1 MTYPDSPSPQLA
13 GNASD
18 ELPLLN
24 SACTVTAPAFVAPLR
39 CAGNLLRQPAS
50 LVEGQLLIKQSE
62 SAISR
67 PKASESPKMSGTAG
81 KKNFIRSLQV
91 VPALLESWW
100 WLMDRLL
107 APLCS
112 VQARDFFFPLLSP
125 FSSLALKIQ
134 EENKIK

>member
-24 SACTVTAPAFVAPLR
+24 SACTVPAPAFVAPLR

-62 SAISR
+62 SAISP

-81 KKNFIRSLQV
+81 KKIFHKVTPGGACIAGKLV
-91 VPALLESWW
+91 VAHG
-100 WLMDRLL
+100 
-107 APLCS
+107 
-112 VQARDFFFPLLSP
+112 QAVSSSLLST
-125 FSSLALKIQ
+125 ST
-134 EENKIK
+134 

>member
-24 SACTVTAPAFVAPLR
+24 SACVVTAPAFVAPLR
-39 CAGNLLRQPAS
+39 CTGNLLRQQAS
-50 LVEGQLLIKQSE
+50 LAEGQLLIKQSE
-62 SAISR
+62 SAISP

-100 WLMDRLL
+100 WITDWPL
-107 APLCS
+107 ASLCT
-112 VQARDFFFPLLSP
+112 VQACNFFFPLLSP

-134 EENKIK
+134 EEKKK